1 LRITHLFET
10 PQHRAAVAHLIHH
23 EFWVDVPGA
32 TVESLEARLAQAQS
46 ADAVPLCLMALG
58 DKDDVLGV
66 VNLVA
71 SDDDKHPEWTPWLA
85 GLVVVT
91 AWRGQ
96 GVGTALVQALLAHAR
111 RLGVAQV
118 YLGSDGPGFYTRLG
132 AVIQSHPQAEFWF
145 LRFEMVQ
152 SGPK

>member
-23 EFWVDVPGA
+23 EFWANVPGA
-32 TVESLEARLAQAQS
+32 SVESMAARLAQAQS
-46 ADAVPLCLMALG
+46 ADAVPLCLIALG

-66 VNLVA
+66 VNLVV

-85 GLVVVT
+85 GLVVAT

-111 RLGVAQV
+111 RLGMAQV

-132 AVIQSHPQAEFWF
+132 AVIQSQPQAAFWF
-145 LRFEMVQ
+145 LRFAVDPQ
-152 SGPK
+152 RP